1 MADTIGTRLRRA
13 RDAAALSRRQVAQA
27 LDCTEDAVMRWER
40 GDTSPSA
47 ERLVALARVLDAD
60 AAWLLTGHRT

>member
-1 MADTIGTRLRRA
+1 MKA
-13 RDAAALSRRQVAQA
+13 RHAAGVSRRVVAQA

-40 GDTSPSA
+40 GETSPSA
-47 ERLVALARVLDAD
+47 ERLIALAHALDTD